1 MKRLIRFSSFLMV
14 VCLIIGPSLV
24 QAFNPATHIYI
35 ADKVFRNCRP
45 KIDLY
50 YGSIAPDL
58 ALYVPDPEK
67 WPTAFDDTHYNYINL
82 SSYALRFSQ
91 KAFALGWL
99 THNEEW
105 GADHYAHI
113 EYPLGGDKGYVI
125 EKAELLSSQTGMD
138 PEFAHYAIEA
148 GIDLLL
154 KNDDPKLGEKL
165 LKANLLRS
173 RQDRQLLVEV
183 LVRKESRTDRLTLAG
198 AELIFRN
205 LVGQYAEALALSS
218 PKDKEALA
226 ELGAQLALEMYGI
239 EILPEEVLDLLN
251 IAIGLCEQDY
261 KTVIDYT
268 IEQIITYSLR

>member
-1 MKRLIRFSSFLMV
+1 MKRLIRFRSFLMV
-14 VCLIIGPSLV
+14 MSLISWPSLV
-24 QAFNPATHIYI
+24 QAFNPATHLYI
-35 ADKVFRNCRP
+35 ADKVFQNCRP

-58 ALYVPDPEK
+58 ALYVREPEK
-67 WPTAFDDTHYNYINL
+67 WPTAFDDTHYNFIDLN
-82 SSYALRFSQ
+82 SYALCLSG
-91 KAFALGWL
+91 KAFASGWL

-125 EKAELLSSQTGMD
+125 EKAELLSSQTGLAL
-138 PEFAHYAIEA
+138 EFAHSAIET

-165 LKANLLRS
+165 LEANLLRS
-173 RQDRQLLVEV
+173 RQDRQLLVKV
-183 LVRKESRTDRLTLAG
+183 LIRKENRTDRLTLAR

-205 LVGQYAEALALSS
+205 LVGQYAGALALPS

-226 ELGAQLALEMYGI
+226 ELGAKLALEMYGI
-239 EILPEEVLDLLN
+239 EISPEEVLNLLN
-251 IAIGLCEQDY
+251 TAIGLCEQDY
-261 KTVIDYT
+261 KAVIDYT
-268 IEQIITYSLR
+268 IEQIITG